1 MVPYIP
7 LQEVL
12 HLKKFVVLAILLA
25 LSGCARLPVVPEPED
40 VPVEPV
46 VPEPES
52 LTIQTEKYT
61 YTGTLAHENGTVTW
75 KLTEPQDLV
84 GLTFVCTD
92 TSCTLVVEDVV
103 IPLDIGT
110 AEVVRRALTTQE

>member
-1 MVPYIP
+1 M
-7 LQEVL
+7 
-12 HLKKFVVLAILLA
+12 KKFVVLAILLA
-25 LSGCARLPVVPEPED
+25 LSGCARLPENL
-40 VPVEPV
+40 VEPV
-46 VPEPES
+46 VPEPQS

-75 KLTEPQDLV
+75 ELRSPQDLV

-103 IPLDIGT
+103 IPLDAGT
-110 AEVVRRALTTQE
+110 AEVVRQMLMQEK